1 MPELTHVNA
10 AGEARMVD
18 ISPKAE
24 TEREAVATGGVRML
38 PQTLAKIKQ
47 MEIKKG
53 DVLSVA
59 RVAGIMAAKKTP
71 ELIPL
76 CHTLLI
82 DEVTI
87 DFDFVGDDFI
97 RVTSKVKCTGKT
109 GVEMEALT
117 AVSVAALT
125 IYDMCKSVD
134 KTMEIGRICLLEK
147 SGGRSGHYVRGKDV
161 RRAKI
166 IATCLSEKKGTAK
179 DSVGTIRLVEN
190 HGVEGDAHAGPGRR
204 QVSLIGIGTIE
215 KLKEKGI
222 DVGPG
227 SLGENLT
234 IEGIIPHELPV
245 GTKLRIGEAL
255 LEVTQIGKECH
266 ASCAIR
272 EQVGDCPMPREGIF
286 AAVLKG
292 GDISVGQTLEIV

>member
-10 AGEARMVD
+10 KGEARMVD
-18 ISPKAE
+18 VSPKAE

-117 AVSVAALT
+117 AAAASCLT
-125 IYDMCKSVD
+125 IYDMCKAIDRGMTIENV
-134 KTMEIGRICLLEK
+134 RLEKK
-147 SGGRSGHYVRGKDV
+147 SGGKSGTFIRG
-161 RRAKI
+161 
-166 IATCLSEKKGTAK
+166 EK
-179 DSVGTIRLVEN
+179 S
-190 HGVEGDAHAGPGRR
+190 
-204 QVSLIGIGTIE
+204 
-215 KLKEKGI
+215 
-222 DVGPG
+222 
-227 SLGENLT
+227 
-234 IEGIIPHELPV
+234 
-245 GTKLRIGEAL
+245 
-255 LEVTQIGKECH
+255 
-266 ASCAIR
+266 
-272 EQVGDCPMPREGIF
+272 
-286 AAVLKG
+286 
-292 GDISVGQTLEIV
+292 